1 MQKIK
6 NIISPLVL
14 ISIFLS
20 MVFTRS
26 FVGLEIL
33 GFRLGE
39 FVVLTGYLLLIFIC
53 LKFYQE
59 DFNNNYLIFIL
70 IFTYFVLQLIFTK
83 ADLLNSY
90 TFKAGSFIAMTSFY
104 FLGLNFPQ
112 NNKYVIKI
120 QKFLP
125 ILIPITYI
133 FGSSRYPKF
142 IGDFFLNYSDK
153 YEFIKASDIL
163 MVVVVIVFYF
173 NNFLN
178 KKLNF
183 IFIFIV
189 IPLFLPQLLYLS
201 RGSFIAL
208 ALFFIM
214 ELFSNRKILIDNIL
228 KTIIYVIFGVFIF
241 VLSTLNI
248 YGNLNFEKTN
258 PLMNAELEISQT
270 QVLQNNLQDLIER
283 RNYVGVLFSLYFDE
297 GVLKSTDGTLN
308 WRLDIWQDLLDDM
321 SDENKNLFGYG
332 YNEILPVMT
341 DPQEP
346 GRMGVDGMNENIHN
360 YFLNIFARGGI
371 LLLGLFLY
379 LHCYF
384 VIMWKKK
391 HNNFKILNFII
402 PLLIASFFDVSMEGV
417 QFPLNYYFFI
427 GTFLSINN

>member
-6 NIISPLVL
+6 NIISPLIL

-39 FVVLTGYLLLIFIC
+39 FVVLTGYLLLIFNC

-258 PLMNAELEISQT
+258 PLLNAELEISQT

-321 SDENKNLFGYG
+321 SEENKNLFGYG
-332 YNEILPVMT
+332 YNEILHVMT

-379 LHCYF
+379 LHSYF

-402 PLLIASFFDVSMEGV
+402 PLLIASFFDVPMEGV
-417 QFPLNYYFFI
+417 QFPLNYYFFV
-427 GTFLSINN
+427 GAFLSYKK